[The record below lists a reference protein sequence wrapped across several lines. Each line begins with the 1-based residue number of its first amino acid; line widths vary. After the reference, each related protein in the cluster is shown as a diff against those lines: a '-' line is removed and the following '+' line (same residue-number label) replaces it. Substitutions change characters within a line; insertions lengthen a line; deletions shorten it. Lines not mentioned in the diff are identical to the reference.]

1 MTQHSLEQ
9 VPWESCLLTPVRDE
23 ATESYA
29 QAKLGMPLP
38 SIRYFVPLPWLS
50 RAMIDLHPELGLL
63 MSLELELND
72 LIQLVVS
79 QENSCRFCY
88 AAVRAMLRIQ
98 GMSEARIR
106 AVEGSLT
113 RADVSPR
120 EAAALAFARTLTRS
134 TPAAAAATKQALL
147 DTGASV
153 SEVKEIAYVTAAIN
167 FTNRAATAPAIPP
180 FTMEQMPR
188 KLHIRLLRPLIA
200 RMLRKSRSRGKATP
214 LDGALSYPF
223 AGLVES
229 FAGSPIAP
237 ALGKALA
244 EMWASPVLTRRCKLL
259 MFAVIA
265 RGLSCGACTNEAARS
280 LAKEGFSEDAL
291 ANVLTHLDAPE
302 LDPIERLL
310 VPFARETIWYEPAAL
325 QRRARAVRDQLTPT
339 QFLEAIGVVSLAN
352 GLCRLGAIV
361 ADHP

>member
-9 VPWESCLLTPVRDE
+9 VPWESCLLTPTRDD
-23 ATESYA
+23 AMESYA
-29 QAKLGMPLP
+29 RAKMGMPLP
-38 SIRYFVPLPWLS
+38 MIRYFSPLPWLS
-50 RAMIDLHPELGLL
+50 HAMVDLHPEYGLL

-98 GMSEARIR
+98 GMSEERIR
-106 AVEGSLT
+106 TVEGSLT

-120 EAAALAFARTLTRS
+120 EAAALAFARALTRS
-134 TPAAAAATKQALL
+134 TPAAASAAKQALL
-147 DTGASV
+147 DTGVSV
-153 SEVKEIAYVTAAIN
+153 SEMKEIAFVASVIN
-167 FTNRAATAPAIPP
+167 FTNRAATTPAIPP
-180 FTMEQMPR
+180 YSIEEMPR
-188 KLHIRLLRPLIA
+188 KLHFRFLRPFIA
-200 RMLRKSRSRGKATP
+200 RMLRKARTRGQATP

-237 ALGKALA
+237 ALAKALA
-244 EMWASPVLTRRCKLL
+244 EMWASPVLSRRCKLL

-265 RGLSCGACTNEAARS
+265 RGLSCGACGNEAARA
-280 LAKEGFSEDAL
+280 LMKEGFSEDAL

-310 VPFARETIWYEPAAL
+310 VPFARETIWYEPAPL
-325 QRRARAVRDQLTPT
+325 QRRARALRDQLTPT

>member
-1 MTQHSLEQ
+1 
-9 VPWESCLLTPVRDE
+9 LLTPARDD
-23 ATESYA
+23 AMESYA
-29 QAKLGMPLP
+29 RDKLGMPFP
-38 SIRYFVPLPWLS
+38 SIRYFVPVPWLS
-50 RAMIDLHPELGLL
+50 RAMVDLHPELGLL
-63 MSLELELND
+63 MSLDLGLND

-88 AAVRAMLRIQ
+88 AAVRGMLRIQ

-106 AVEGSLT
+106 DVEGNLT

-120 EAAALAFARTLTRS
+120 EAAALAFARALTRS
-134 TPAAAAATKQALL
+134 TPAAASTTKQALL
-147 DTGASV
+147 DTGVSAS
-153 SEVKEIAYVTAAIN
+153 ELKEIAYVTAAIN
-167 FTNRAATAPAIPP
+167 FTNRVATTPAIPP
-180 FTMEQMPR
+180 YAIEQMPR

-200 RMLRKSRSRGKATP
+200 RMLRKARSRGQATP
-214 LDGALSYPF
+214 LDSGLSYPY

-237 ALGKALA
+237 ALAKALA
-244 EMWASPVLTRRCKLL
+244 EMWASPVLSRRCKLL

-265 RGLSCGACTNEAARS
+265 RGLSCGACANEAARA
-280 LAKEGFSEDAL
+280 LVKEGFSEEAL
-291 ANVLTHLDAPE
+291 DNVLTHLDAPE
-302 LDPIERLL
+302 LDPVERLL
-310 VPFARETIWYEPAAL
+310 VPFARETIWYEPASL